1 MRNRYGDE
9 YDFVPVDENTY
20 KITGNLSYWR
30 CGGREGQEGVDMN
43 NLGFIDPS
51 GGPFIDIGYPI
62 NGRVV
67 TNIRSEG
74 ELGFLLTVA

>member
-1 MRNRYGDE
+1 M
-9 YDFVPVDENTY
+9 
-20 KITGNLSYWR
+20 S
-30 CGGREGQEGVDMN
+30 

-67 TNIRSEG
+67 TKISG
-74 ELGFLLTVA
+74 DGVQFLLTVA